1 MPDGLVNV
9 STANGEKTLTQNISG
24 SVPGYE
30 TRVVPVAH
38 PFLEDTSAEILAEA
52 AARRHQAVVAAVCLR
67 KSADNS
73 SGNQS
78 TVRQHRQH
86 HLHGSSAPTNRP
98 SQQTALAQ
106 CRSEGAHNVGLLTKL
121 NGGGANPTPGQQQ
134 PPRTHSQRRPP
145 TGACFPAPSQLEVNH
160 REGEPP
166 TLRQSR
172 KCWLSVSMVAAL
184 FGRYITQTSRQRSE
198 A

>member
-1 MPDGLVNV
+1 MSNRVMSHGLVNV
-9 STANGEKTLTQNISG
+9 CTANRRGKRTLTQNISG

-30 TRVVPVAH
+30 TRVVPIAH
-38 PFLEDTSAEILAEA
+38 PFLEDTSAEVLAEA

-67 KSADNS
+67 KSAENS

-86 HLHGSSAPTNRP
+86 HLHTSSAPAHRP

-106 CRSEGAHNVGLLTKL
+106 RRSEGAPDVHSLTQL
-121 NGGGANPTPGQQQ
+121 NGGSANQTAGQQP

-145 TGACFPAPSQLEVNH
+145 TGLVFPALSLLQVDHSE
-160 REGEPP
+160 
-166 TLRQSR
+166 RQSR
-172 KCWLSVSMVAAL
+172 SCGFSVPMAAAPL
-184 FGRYITQTSRQRSE
+184 GRCSAT
-198 A
+198 